1 MNEIKDLNDELIK
14 FAFNF
19 IKTSSMGNSYKI
31 FKLYKIAP
39 AMIPYVI
46 DVWLDSLRMKG
57 LKNICK
63 GYLFYYN
70 FTRFGQE
77 IELS

>member
-19 IKTSSMGNSYKI
+19 IKTSSFGNSNKI

-39 AMIPYVI
+39 AMVPYFI
-46 DVWLDSLRMKG
+46 DVWLD
-57 LKNICK
+57 
-63 GYLFYYN
+63 
-70 FTRFGQE
+70 
-77 IELS
+77 

>member
-19 IKTSSMGNSYKI
+19 IKTSSLGNSYKI

-39 AMIPYVI
+39 AMVPYVI

-57 LKNICK
+57 LKK
-63 GYLFYYN
+63 YL
-70 FTRFGQE
+70 
-77 IELS
+77 